1 MVPSGHGGQSGT
13 AGDRMKA
20 IIMNEEQE
28 LEDYIK
34 DWYYG
39 DEMHEFAKA
48 LGRYLLKFIVY
59 LHKQDMSEKTR
70 RKHIDNCWC
79 IGYLECN
86 FGYHDEFVPGSVF
99 YSPSAGHEYDFARKF
114 SSSKSAM
121 ASYKSTMRNLYAYT
135 KGLGHLA
142 GAEEAPAIGS
152 SRMIETNAGWSKKG
166 GSLSD
171 KSARKEF
178 GLTQEEIVQA
188 INEGK
193 LQYRVQS
200 IHGNPFLRL
209 LRSEVEALVEG
220 KHGINYLTGKR
231 YQVELSRVNREIKSL
246 KLQLES
252 LEMKRTELQEML
264 AE

>member
-1 MVPSGHGGQSGT
+1 ME
-13 AGDRMKA
+13 A
-20 IIMNEEQE
+20 IIRNEEQE

-39 DEMHEFAKA
+39 DEMHGFAKA
-48 LGRYLLKFIVY
+48 LGRYLLKFIAY

-70 RKHIDNCWC
+70 HKHIDNCWC

-99 YSPSAGHEYDFARKF
+99 YSPSAGHEYDFARKL

-121 ASYKSTMRNLYAYT
+121 TSYRSTMRKLYRYT
-135 KGLGHLA
+135 KGLGHFS
-142 GAEEAPAIGS
+142 GAEETPAIEGS
-152 SRMIETNAGWSKKG
+152 HMVEGNSGWSKKG

-220 KHGINYLTGKR
+220 KPGINYLTRKR
-231 YQVELSRVNREIKSL
+231 YQVELSRVNREIKGL
-246 KLQLES
+246 KAQLES
-252 LEMKRTELQEML
+252 LEKRKTELQEML
-264 AE
+264 SRNSHDPSGIGRSG